1 MTFLLNSLY
10 ISMYTAIVLD
20 RASQNRLVKLL
31 SVFVEG
37 LPNSNDW
44 DLRCEH
50 CTLAM
55 EGLTASQV
63 GRVDRTLTID
73 AFAFNDLV
81 AAFRVRG
88 ADDSRNVV
96 PHVTALVNV
105 KRGGK
110 ARMSNDLTD
119 WRAIQPVTVT
129 GKVHIIGT
137 F

>member
-1 MTFLLNSLY
+1 
-10 ISMYTAIVLD
+10 MYTAVVLD
-20 RASQNRLVKLL
+20 RHSQNKLVDLL
-31 SVFVEG
+31 SVFVAG

-55 EGLTASQV
+55 EPLTASQV
-63 GRVDRTLTID
+63 GKVDRVLTID
-73 AFAFNDLV
+73 AFAFNGLV
-81 AAFRVRG
+81 AAFRVSNG
-88 ADDSRNVV
+88 ANDSRNAM

-105 KRGGK
+105 EGGGK

-129 GKVHIIGT
+129 GKVHVIGT

>member
-1 MTFLLNSLY
+1 
-10 ISMYTAIVLD
+10 MYTAIVLD
-20 RASQNRLVKLL
+20 RHSQNRLIDLL

-37 LPNSNDW
+37 LPNYQDW
-44 DLRCEH
+44 SLECEH

-55 EGLTASQV
+55 EPLTASQV
-63 GRVDRTLTID
+63 GPVDRKLVVD

-88 ADDSRNVV
+88 ADDSRNAI

-105 KRGGK
+105 RSGGK

-129 GKVHIIGT
+129 GKIHIIGT